1 MAYRDDGHRTCP
13 SCDDAAL
20 SPSLL
25 GLWAYEVCSGC
36 QGVWYEESA
45 LTAMLR
51 EVSVSSTPASLF
63 GDASPDSGERQCPEC
78 TQSMQIY
85 PLQEG
90 EIRIE
95 LDRCEVHGVW
105 FDDGKLDA
113 ILKILAERDDREL
126 PGHARRRPSLW
137 GSLVGFIL
145 DLAADAKLIKPRR
158 R

>member
-1 MAYRDDGHRTCP
+1 
-13 SCDDAAL
+13 
-20 SPSLL
+20 
-25 GLWAYEVCSGC
+25 
-36 QGVWYEESA
+36 
-45 LTAMLR
+45 
-51 EVSVSSTPASLF
+51 
-63 GDASPDSGERQCPEC
+63 
-78 TQSMQIY
+78 MQIY